1 MTTMLEQAVVDAAA
15 LKEAAVRN
23 AETVILEKY
32 AEEIKEVVD
41 SVLEQD
47 DEEGLSLDIGDED
60 EGTGEVDP
68 VAQDLPMAATDGDK
82 VCPCPEEDEE
92 VEINFDE
99 LAQAMDDEEEDMNAM
114 GEQPL
119 GEQDETQTVEVPAHL
134 ASELHMF
141 HYGMGDPI
149 YKVGSLA
156 HAGKPVPVDLVED
169 AIGNLESFLGK
180 VDEEDRETLDTLIG
194 ELSSILTDADE
205 PYGET
210 EFGDDDLEGL
220 TEEVIDGIIES
231 LEVDY
236 KNVPNGWDVGA
247 TDAQKHEAAEA
258 ALAATQDDRIKE
270 ETDDLKKAFE
280 EIAVLKENL
289 NKSREQNKK
298 LIEQNKSLT
307 ASYNSIKSTAKK
319 AGEKLNEMNIK
330 NAKLFYQN
338 RILKSDSLNE
348 QQKKRL
354 VEAVSK
360 VDSVEKAKLAFETL
374 QESLNEQKNRSNKDE
389 TINEVV
395 GRSRGSVL
403 NLGNQQRKAE
413 DPWKLRN
420 QVLAGIKK

>member
-1 MTTMLEQAVVDAAA
+1 MTTMLEQAVVDATA
-15 LKEAAVRN
+15 LKEAAVKN

-47 DEEGLSLDIGDED
+47 EEGLTLDVGDEA

-68 VAQDLPMAATDGDK
+68 VAQDLPLAATEGDD

-99 LAQAMDDEEEDMNAM
+99 LAQAMDDEEEDMDAL

-119 GEQDETQTVEVPAHL
+119 GEDEGQTVEIPAHL
-134 ASELHMF
+134 ASDLHMY

-156 HAGKPVPVDLVED
+156 HAGKPVPVELVED
-169 AIGNLESFLGK
+169 AIDNLESFLGK
-180 VDEEDRETLDTLIG
+180 VDPEDKEDLSTLIG
-194 ELSSILTDADE
+194 ELTSVLTDADE
-205 PYGET
+205 PYGM
-210 EFGDDDLEGL
+210 DLGMDESDLDGL
-220 TEEVIDGIIES
+220 TEEVIDSMLES

-236 KNVPNGWDVGA
+236 QNVPNGWDVGA
-247 TDAQKHEAAEA
+247 TEAAKKEAAEA
-258 ALAATQDDRIKE
+258 ALAAAQDDRVKE
-270 ETDDLKKAFE
+270 ETEELNKAFDK
-280 EIAVLKENL
+280 IAVLKESL
-289 NKSREQNKK
+289 QKSQEDNKK
-298 LIEQNKSLT
+298 LAEQNKSLI
-307 ASYNSIKSTAKK
+307 AAYNSVKSIAKQ
-319 AGEKLNEMNIK
+319 AGEKLSEMNVK
-330 NAKLFYQN
+330 NAKLFYKN
-338 RILKSDSLNE
+338 RILESDSLNE

-360 VDSVEKAKLAFETL
+360 VDSVEKAKIAYETL
-374 QESLNEQKNRSNKDE
+374 QESLNESKTRSNKDE